1 MGEQQASTVSTLAEK
16 CKTLEESDA
25 QKSKDLI
32 STNEILSEL
41 QHWKSDT
48 LVDIEKLRQNLEQQT
63 STAQELAQSR
73 DEFKAADIEKAAELK
88 GLNAWKEAAEK
99 EAQKMQTLIAE
110 RVAQVEKLEASSAK
124 QIAKIA
130 DHSQKIADLQ
140 QQLTQKKNQADSLAK
155 LRDDLQAS
163 VAQLSEEL
171 DTLRGWK
178 DQRLRDLDQ
187 ARSKFLDRV
196 AT

>member
-1 MGEQQASTVSTLAEK
+1 MGQTSTVSALTEK

-25 QKSKDLI
+25 QKSKDLT
-32 STNEILSEL
+32 STNEILSDL
-41 QHWKSDT
+41 QQWKTDT
-48 LVDIEKLRQNLEQQT
+48 LVDVEKLRQNLEQQT

-110 RVAQVEKLEASSAK
+110 RIAQVEKLEASSAK

-171 DTLRGWK
+171 DTLRG
-178 DQRLRDLDQ
+178 
-187 ARSKFLDRV
+187 
-196 AT
+196 